1 MKIAYVAMS
10 FFLLIKLDNRI
21 LYYRVSLINLKKKH
35 EKKKKKTKKKKHKA
49 DNQGLRNF
57 KLVKTRIKYDNYTKL
72 KRKQNIYTT

>member
-1 MKIAYVAMS
+1 MKSAYAAMN

-21 LYYRVSLINLKKKH
+21 LYYRVSLINLKKNH
-35 EKKKKKTKKKKHKA
+35 EKKHKA

-57 KLVKTRIKYDNYTKL
+57 KVVKTRIKYDNYTKL